1 MSLSLQQVFQ
11 KVGKAEV
18 GYVFDAPIH
27 YVVFNKG
34 QNTFTTEKIELLLD
48 IYEKIESTEG
58 TGVVVTIGTGSNF
71 FSTGFDLQY
80 WAANNANAIQSIAKI
95 QILYAKVLSL
105 GLPSMAV
112 FNGHAMAGGLILGLA
127 HDFRI
132 MTSN

>member
-1 MSLSLQQVFQ
+1 M
-11 KVGKAEV
+11 
-18 GYVFDAPIH
+18 
-27 YVVFNKG
+27 
-34 QNTFTTEKIELLLD
+34 TTEKIEVLLD
-48 IYEKIESTEG
+48 IYDKIEATEG
-58 TGVVVTIGTGSNF
+58 PGVVVTIGTGTNF

-80 WAANNANAIQSIAKI
+80 WAASNANAIQSIAKI

-132 MTSN
+132 MTNN